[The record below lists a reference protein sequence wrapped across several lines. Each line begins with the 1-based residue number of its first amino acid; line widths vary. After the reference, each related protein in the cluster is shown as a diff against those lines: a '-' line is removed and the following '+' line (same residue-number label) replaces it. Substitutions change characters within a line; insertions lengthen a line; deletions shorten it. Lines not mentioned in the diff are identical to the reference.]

1 MTALTKARTVKSI
14 PGLIF
19 AYPVLANAVI
29 YQGAIVVITSAGWA
43 KPGVTGLGLT
53 TVGVAREGVN
63 NTGGSSGDVLVEVDE
78 RIVDMA
84 NSAGADE
91 IAAGDVG
98 KVCYLVDDQT
108 VAKTDGGTAQVTR
121 GDVVFNGT
129 DPVGL
134 TVDGYTVSVASVTSD
149 DLTATALRDKWNADP
164 VAKKLATATIDLSGA
179 ESYIIL
185 GFLDSAVHTV
195 DPYSPATADVTG
207 LTNTS
212 GAVAATRSRA
222 GYVRKL
228 DGTRV
233 YVEFTNKI
241 ASAA

>member
-14 PGLIF
+14 PGLSF

-63 NTGGSSGDVLVEVDE
+63 NTGGSNGALIVEVDE
-78 RIVDMA
+78 RIADMA

-108 VAKTDGGTAQVTR
+108 VAKTDGGTAQVTTLTIVYDS
-121 GDVVFNGT
+121 GSATGFNITGVGT
-129 DPVGL
+129 LL
-134 TVDGYTVSVASVTSD
+134 TVNAATNG
-149 DLTATALRDKWNADP
+149 TATALALANKANSDGSFNAQYIATP
-164 VAKKLATATIDLSGA
+164 SGATIAVAKRTAGAFTITKVVG
-179 ESYIIL
+179 
-185 GFLDSAVHTV
+185 GSADITQTTE
-195 DPYSPATADVTG
+195 PAG
-207 LTNTS
+207 
-212 GAVAATRSRA
+212 VAATRSRA

-228 DGTRV
+228 DGSRV